1 MILRIFVSCAASAA
15 ALSLAGCNASAPA
28 PQAAAPPARASA
40 TNPAIG
46 ANLPAGASCAAAI
59 DRYQKIATSDYK
71 TGNVNASVYKQIEA
85 ELTKASAA
93 CAAGKDGEALALVHA
108 SERKHGYPG

>member
-1 MILRIFVSCAASAA
+1 MPRRIKFEFSGIDKPIGVSSYELTRALPKSLQSA
-15 ALSLAGCNASAPA
+15 
-28 PQAAAPPARASA
+28 
-40 TNPAIG
+40 
-46 ANLPAGASCAAAI
+46 LP
-59 DRYQKIATSDYK
+59 T
-71 TGNVNASVYKQIEA
+71 VEQIEA